1 VKFGWCGL
9 VVRRC
14 QFIGGMA
21 AAATPSSRGSGRII
35 YSLLFCD
42 AFAIQ
47 LHSIELV
54 PYLAIEYK

>member
-1 VKFGWCGL
+1 MKFGWFGL

-14 QFIGGMA
+14 QFIGGVA
-21 AAATPSSRGSGRII
+21 GAETPSSRGSNRII